1 MVDLSS
7 YNAGLRPDSILK
19 VSDWADEHR
28 ILSQTASSE
37 PGKFRTDRTPYLKEI
52 MDALSPSSPI
62 EKVVFMKGA
71 QVGGTEAGN
80 NWIGYIIDQAPG
92 PMLVVQPTV
101 EMGKRWSKGRLA
113 PLLEDSPCLRDK
125 VKDPR
130 SRDSGNT
137 VQSKEFAGGI
147 VVVTGANSAVGLRS
161 MPVRYL
167 FLDEVDAYPP
177 DADSEGDPLTLAIQ
191 RTSTF
196 ARKKIFIVST
206 PTIQGLSR
214 IEREFKETD
223 QRYYFVPCPHCDF
236 FQILKWENIKYDSD
250 PLQAVYVCEHCKRNI
265 ENHHKTEMLRRGRWQ
280 ATRRDA
286 AHENCDEAG
295 SNRGDKKTNAKVV
308 GFHLSSLYSPVGW
321 LSWGTCAQNYERAK
335 DDDQLLKAW
344 TNTTLGLPWEE
355 KGDAPD
361 WGVLFDR
368 REPYCIGSVPNGGY
382 VLTAGVDVQNDRLEI
397 EIVAWGPRKESWSV
411 DYRIIYGSPSDQKT
425 WAGLSHILQEE
436 FESEDGTHRKINMMA
451 IDAGFSTQEV
461 YGWVRTQSIHNVM
474 AIKGVDNSLV
484 PLNSPTK
491 VDVNFQGKKLKHSI
505 RLWKIGVSM
514 IKGEIYNSLKSRRNE
529 GACLMHFPEYNAEY
543 FKQLT
548 AEQLVTKI
556 VKGYPKR
563 EWQKTRDRNEA
574 LDCRVYARA
583 AAIALGI
590 DRWSE
595 SKWEKLAGAKIQ
607 KTAVETHI
615 KENRVAQTAQ
625 ISAQRQ
631 MQLPRSRIV
640 RSSLM

>member
-1 MVDLSS
+1 LDINNAHEFMYSN
-7 YNAGLRPDSILK
+7 NAGLRPDSILL
-19 VSDWADEHR
+19 VSDWADQNR

-52 MDALSPSSPI
+52 MDALSPSSPV
-62 EKVVFMKGA
+62 EKVVFMKGS
-71 QVGGTEAGN
+71 QIGGTEAGN
-80 NWIGYIIDQAPG
+80 NWIGYVIDQAPG

-113 PLLEDSPCLRDK
+113 PLIEDTLCLRGK

-137 VQSKEFAGGI
+137 VQSKEFPGGI
-147 VVVTGANSAVGLRS
+147 VVITGANSAVGLRS

-196 ARKKIFIVST
+196 ARRKIFIVST

-214 IEREFKETD
+214 IEKEFSETD
-223 QRYYFVPCPHCDF
+223 QRYFFVPCPYCNF
-236 FQILKWENIKYDSD
+236 FQILKWENIHYDTD
-250 PLQAVYVCEHCKRNI
+250 PLQAVYVCEQCKKHI
-265 ENHHKTEMLRRGRWQ
+265 QNHHKTEMLRRGERR
-280 ATRRDA
+280 ATNQEKA
-286 AHENCDEAG
+286 A
-295 SNRGDKKTNAKVV
+295 DKSSKTI

-321 LSWGTCAQNYERAK
+321 LSWGQCAQNYELAR

-344 TNTTLGLPWEE
+344 TNTTLGIPWEE
-355 KGDAPD
+355 KGEAPD
-361 WGVLFDR
+361 WGNLFDR
-368 REPYCIGSVPNGGY
+368 REHYRIGTVPEGGY

-397 EIVAWGPRKESWSV
+397 EIVAWGPNKESWSV
-411 DYRIIYGSPSDQKT
+411 DYRIIYGSPSEQKI
-425 WAGLSHILQEE
+425 WIALSKILQEE
-436 FESEDGTHRKINMMA
+436 FESEDGIHRKINMLA

-461 YGWVRTQSIHNVM
+461 YAWVRMQSPHNVM

-484 PLNSPTK
+484 PINAPTK
-491 VDVNFQGKKLKHSI
+491 VDVNLRGKKMKSSV
-505 RLWKIGVSM
+505 RLWKIGVSI
-514 IKGEIYNSLKSRRNE
+514 IKSEIYNSLKWRKDDSLTIN
-529 GACLMHFPEYNAEY
+529 GARGHPWCHFPEYNTEY

-563 EWQKTRDRNEA
+563 IWQKMRDRNEA

-595 SKWEKLAGAKIQ
+595 SRWEHLTGTKSAKTKTEPLRNVNYEEKPNPVYRKPAIQ
-607 KTAVETHI
+607 RPKVI
-615 KENRVAQTAQ
+615 
-625 ISAQRQ
+625 
-631 MQLPRSRIV
+631 
-640 RSSLM
+640 RSSFI

>member
-1 MVDLSS
+1 MIDDVDFSA
-7 YNAGLRPDSILK
+7 YHAGLRSDSVLL
-19 VSDWADEHR
+19 VSDWADANR
-28 ILSQTASSE
+28 ILSQTASAE
-37 PGKFRTDRTPYLKEI
+37 PGKFRTERTPYLKEI

-62 EKVVFMKGA
+62 DKVVFMKGS
-71 QVGGTEAGN
+71 QIGGTEAGN
-80 NWIGYIIDQAPG
+80 NWIGYVIDQAPG

-113 PLLEDSPCLRDK
+113 PLIEDTLCLRGK

-137 VQSKEFAGGI
+137 VQSKEFPGGI
-147 VVVTGANSAVGLRS
+147 VVITGANSAVGLRS

-196 ARKKIFIVST
+196 ARRKIFIVST

-214 IEREFKETD
+214 IEKEFNETD
-223 QRYYFVPCPHCDF
+223 QRYFFVPCPHCGF
-236 FQILKWENIKYDSD
+236 FQVLKWENIKYDTISF
-250 PLQAVYVCEHCKRNI
+250 QAAYVCEHCKRSI
-265 ENHHKTEMLRRGRWQ
+265 ENHHKTEMLRKGEWHSTNQ
-280 ATRRDA
+280 
-286 AHENCDEAG
+286 EKAG
-295 SNRGDKKTNAKVV
+295 EKTI

-321 LSWGTCAQNYERAK
+321 LSWEQCARNYEIAK

-344 TNTTLGLPWEE
+344 TNTMLGIPWEE
-355 KGDAPD
+355 KGEAQD
-361 WGVLFDR
+361 WGNLFDR
-368 REPYCIGSVPNGGY
+368 REHYRIGTVPSGGY

-397 EIVAWGPRKESWSV
+397 EIVAWGPNKESWSV

-425 WAGLSHILQEE
+425 WIALSKILQEE
-436 FESEDGTHRKINMMA
+436 FESEDGIHRKINMLA

-461 YGWVRTQSIHNVM
+461 YAWIRTQSPNNVM

-484 PLNSPTK
+484 PLNAPTK
-491 VDVNFQGKKLKHSI
+491 VDVNFRGKKMKGGV

-514 IKGEIYNSLKSRRNE
+514 IKSEIYNSLKWRNSEDSSGATSR
-529 GACLMHFPEYNAEY
+529 CHFPEYNTEY

-548 AEQLVTKI
+548 AEQLITKI

-563 EWQKTRDRNEA
+563 IWQKMRDRNEA

-595 SKWEKLAGAKIQ
+595 SKWEQLVGKSLKKNIE
-607 KTAVETHI
+607 KTEDVDS
-615 KENRVAQTAQ
+615 Q
-625 ISAQRQ
+625 ISSKKTLNGKPRII
-631 MQLPRSRIV
+631 RSRW
-640 RSSLM
+640 L